1 MNLDKQLKFNIQ
13 EETEQDVQGIRLVH
27 RLAFHGDGEADVV
40 DRLRENC
47 PVFISLVAKIGDNV
61 LGHVLFTPARLIQ
74 NQGWSIEGLGLA
86 PLAVL
91 PEYQKQG
98 IGTALCVEGLT
109 RAALAGYPF
118 VVVLGD
124 SAYYPRFGFKPANTF
139 GIRCA
144 YDDVPEEAFMI
155 KILKPKI
162 MTAVE
167 GVVYYR
173 QEFDSVS

>member
-1 MNLDKQLKFNIQ
+1 MNFDKHLKFTIQ
-13 EETEQDVQGIRLVH
+13 EETEQDLQGILLVH
-27 RLAFHGDGEADVV
+27 RLAFQRDDEAEVV

-47 PVFISLVAKIGDNV
+47 PVFISLVAKIGDKV
-61 LGHVLFTPARLIQ
+61 IGHVLFTPARLIQ

-98 IGTALCVEGLT
+98 VGTGLCVEGLT
-109 RAALAGYPF
+109 RAALSEFPF

-124 SAYYPRFGFKPANTF
+124 SAYYPRFGFKKASTF

-144 YDDVPEEAFMI
+144 YEDVPDEAFMI

-162 MTAVE
+162 MTDVE

>member
-1 MNLDKQLKFNIQ
+1 MTFDKQLDFDIQ
-13 EETEQDVQGIRLVH
+13 EESEQDLAGIRLVQ
-27 RLAFHGDGEADVV
+27 RLAFQRDDEADVV

-47 PVFISLVAKIGDNV
+47 PVFISLVAKIGDKV
-61 LGHVLFTPARLIQ
+61 VGHILFTPARLIQ

-98 IGTALCVEGLT
+98 IGTGLCIEGLT

-124 SAYYPRFGFKPANTF
+124 SAYYPRFGFKPASTY
-139 GIRCA
+139 GIQCA
-144 YDDVPEEAFMI
+144 YEDNPDEAFMI
-155 KILKPKI
+155 KMLKPKI
-162 MTAVE
+162 MTGVE

>member
-1 MNLDKQLKFNIQ
+1 MNFDKHLKFTIQ
-13 EETEQDVQGIRLVH
+13 EGTEQDLQGIRLVH
-27 RLAFHGDGEADVV
+27 RLAFQRDDEAEVV

-47 PVFISLVAKIGDNV
+47 PVFISLVAKIGDKV
-61 LGHVLFTPARLIQ
+61 IGHVLFTPARLIQ

-98 IGTALCVEGLT
+98 VGTGLCVEGLT
-109 RAALAGYPF
+109 RAALSEFPF

-124 SAYYPRFGFKPANTF
+124 SAYYPRFGFKKASTF

-144 YDDVPEEAFMI
+144 YEDVPDEAFMI

-162 MTAVE
+162 MTDVE

>member
-13 EETEQDVQGIRLVH
+13 EETEQYLAGIRLVH
-27 RLAFHGDGEADVV
+27 RLAFHADGEAEVV

-47 PVFISLVAKIGDNV
+47 PVFISLVAKIGEKV
-61 LGHVLFTPARLIQ
+61 LGHVLFTPARLIK
-74 NQGWSIEGLGLA
+74 NQGWSIEGLGLG

-91 PEYQKQG
+91 PEYQKLG
-98 IGTALCVEGLT
+98 IGTGLCVEGLT

-118 VVVLGD
+118 VVVIGD
-124 SAYYPRFGFKPANTF
+124 SAYYPRFGFKKASTF

-144 YDDVPEEAFMI
+144 YEDVPDEAFMI
-155 KILKPKI
+155 KILKPKR
-162 MTAVE
+162 MTDVE

>member
-1 MNLDKQLKFNIQ
+1 MTFDKQLDFDIQ
-13 EETEQDVQGIRLVH
+13 EESEQDLAGIRLVQ
-27 RLAFHGDGEADVV
+27 RLAFQRDDEADVV

-47 PVFISLVAKIGDNV
+47 PVFISLVAKIGDKV
-61 LGHVLFTPARLIQ
+61 VGHILFTPARLIQ

-98 IGTALCVEGLT
+98 IGTGLCIEGLT

-124 SAYYPRFGFKPANTF
+124 SAYYPRFGFKPAITY
-139 GIRCA
+139 GIQCA
-144 YDDVPEEAFMI
+144 YEDVPDEAFMI
-155 KILKPKI
+155 KMLKPKI
-162 MTAVE
+162 MTGVE

>member
-1 MNLDKQLKFNIQ
+1 MNFDKHLKFTIQ
-13 EETEQDVQGIRLVH
+13 EETEQDLQGIRLVH
-27 RLAFHGDGEADVV
+27 RLAFQRDDEAEVV

-47 PVFISLVAKIGDNV
+47 PVFISLVAKIGDKV
-61 LGHVLFTPARLIQ
+61 IGHVLFTPARLIQ

-98 IGTALCVEGLT
+98 VGTGLCVEGLT
-109 RAALAGYPF
+109 RAALSEFPF

-124 SAYYPRFGFKPANTF
+124 SAYYPRFGFKKASTF

-144 YDDVPEEAFMI
+144 YEDVPDEAFKI

-162 MTAVE
+162 MTDVE

>member
-27 RLAFHGDGEADVV
+27 RLAFQRDGEADVV

-47 PVFISLVAKIGDNV
+47 PVFISLVAKIGDKV
-61 LGHVLFTPARLIQ
+61 IGHVLFTPARLIQ

-98 IGTALCVEGLT
+98 VGTGLCVEGLT
-109 RAALAGYPF
+109 RAALSGYPF
-118 VVVLGD
+118 AVVLGD
-124 SAYYPRFGFKPANTF
+124 SAYYPRFGFKKASTF

-144 YDDVPEEAFMI
+144 YEDIPDEAFMI

-162 MTAVE
+162 MTDVE

>member
-1 MNLDKQLKFNIQ
+1 MNFDKHLKFTIQ
-13 EETEQDVQGIRLVH
+13 EETEQNLQGIRLVH
-27 RLAFHGDGEADVV
+27 RLAFQRDDEAEVV

-47 PVFISLVAKIGDNV
+47 PVFISLVAKIGDKV
-61 LGHVLFTPARLIQ
+61 IGHVLFTPARLIQ

-91 PEYQKQG
+91 PEYQIQG
-98 IGTALCVEGLT
+98 VGTGLCVEGLT
-109 RAALAGYPF
+109 RAALSEFPF

-124 SAYYPRFGFKPANTF
+124 SAYYPRFGFKKASTF

-144 YDDVPEEAFMI
+144 YEDVPDEAFMI

-162 MTAVE
+162 MTDVE

>member
-1 MNLDKQLKFNIQ
+1 MNFDKHLKFTIQ
-13 EETEQDVQGIRLVH
+13 EETEQNLQGIRLVH
-27 RLAFHGDGEADVV
+27 RLAFQRDDEAEVV

-47 PVFISLVAKIGDNV
+47 PVFISLVAKIGDKV
-61 LGHVLFTPARLIQ
+61 IGHVLFTPARLIQ

-98 IGTALCVEGLT
+98 VGTGLCVEGLT
-109 RAALAGYPF
+109 RAALSEFPF

-124 SAYYPRFGFKPANTF
+124 SAYYPRFGFKIASTF

-144 YDDVPEEAFMI
+144 YENVPDEAFMI

-162 MTAVE
+162 VTDVE

>member
-1 MNLDKQLKFNIQ
+1 MNFDKHLKFTIQ
-13 EETEQDVQGIRLVH
+13 EETEQNLQGIRLVH
-27 RLAFHGDGEADVV
+27 RLAFQRDDEAEVV

-47 PVFISLVAKIGDNV
+47 PVFISLVAKIGDKV
-61 LGHVLFTPARLIQ
+61 IGHVLFTPARLIQ

-98 IGTALCVEGLT
+98 VGTGLCVEGLT
-109 RAALAGYPF
+109 RAALSEFPF

-124 SAYYPRFGFKPANTF
+124 SAYYPRFGFKKASTF

-144 YDDVPEEAFMI
+144 YEDVPDEAFMI

-162 MTAVE
+162 MTDVE

>member
-1 MNLDKQLKFNIQ
+1 MNFDKHLKFTIQ
-13 EETEQDVQGIRLVH
+13 EETEQDLQGIRLVH
-27 RLAFHGDGEADVV
+27 RLAFQRDDEAEVV

-47 PVFISLVAKIGDNV
+47 PVFISLVAKIGDKV
-61 LGHVLFTPARLIQ
+61 IGHVLFTPARLIQ

-98 IGTALCVEGLT
+98 VGTGLCVEGLT
-109 RAALAGYPF
+109 RAALSEFPF

-124 SAYYPRFGFKPANTF
+124 SAYYPRFGFKKASTF

-144 YDDVPEEAFMI
+144 YEDVPDEAFMI

-162 MTAVE
+162 MTDVE